1 MSEVDANVVA
11 VIVDFHAG
19 DALVD
24 CVRSL
29 QDNGVN
35 DIVVVE
41 NGEAGSTGRLLET
54 MSVRLVEP
62 GMNLGYGRG
71 VNRGAAAATTEKR
84 YLLVSNPD
92 VVVHGGAVEAL
103 VRHLDEHPM
112 VAVVGPR
119 IVATDGSIYPSQR
132 VFPNVWLAGLHALL
146 GPIWPDNP
154 ATRRYRSRRS
164 DGGVDWVSG
173 AFFLIR
179 RDVFEAIG
187 GFDERYFMFA
197 EDMALCWQ
205 VGELG
210 YTVSATDDA
219 VVTHIEGLSRAGASR
234 AMLIAHHRS
243 ALRFEWQTARGLRR
257 LLAPLASLVLGL
269 RLFSVLVG
277 SRRAGD
283 DDQHQR

>member
-1 MSEVDANVVA
+1 MSEVDASVVA

-29 QDNGVN
+29 QENGVN

-41 NGEAGSTGRLLET
+41 NGEAGSAAQVLEPR
-54 MSVRLVEP
+54 SVQLVEP

-71 VNRGAAAATTEKR
+71 VNRGAAAATKEKR

-92 VVVHGGAVEAL
+92 VLVHHGAVEAL
-103 VRHLDEHPM
+103 VRFLDEHPEA
-112 VAVVGPR
+112 AVVGPR

-179 RDVFEAIG
+179 REIFEAIG

-205 VGELG
+205 VRELG

-243 ALRFEWQTARGLRR
+243 ALRFEWQTARGIRR

-269 RLFSVLVG
+269 RLFSVLVS
-277 SRRAGD
+277 SRRAGED
-283 DDQHQR
+283 VQRPG